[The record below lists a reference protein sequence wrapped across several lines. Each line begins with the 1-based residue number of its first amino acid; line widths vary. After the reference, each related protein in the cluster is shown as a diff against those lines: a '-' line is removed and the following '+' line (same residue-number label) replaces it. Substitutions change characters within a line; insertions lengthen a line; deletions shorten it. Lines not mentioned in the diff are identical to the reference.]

1 MNCGERTGN
10 GARSF
15 MAHGRTATAGTN
27 NVIYDRQNGRARLI
41 DFEIIHQKSLPAKS
55 RHAGDLLV
63 FLLDLMAVA
72 PNRQWLT
79 PTTMR
84 R

>member
-1 MNCGERTGN
+1 
-10 GARSF
+10 

-41 DFEIIHQKSLPAKS
+41 DFEIVHQKSLPAKS
-55 RHAGDLLV
+55 RHADDLIV